1 MITTNQVD
9 KESIQAWFLA
19 NLAEKLKM
27 DISEIDVQASFMDY
41 GVSSIIMVEIEGE
54 LEDWLEVE
62 LDPTLLWDH
71 PSIESLAEYL
81 VNELLTTAHK

>member
-1 MITTNQVD
+1 MITTSQVD
-9 KESIQAWFLA
+9 KESIQTWFLT

-27 DISEIDVQASFMDY
+27 DINEIDVQASFMDY

-81 VNELLTTAHK
+81 VDELLATTHK